1 MIICDFCGVKNPQR
15 TYLCA
20 PFNMITI
27 AGIEQWSDNAWAACN
42 TCAELIDNDRWDAL
56 VNRSLKTL
64 PFRHLLNAAELKQ
77 YKEILVRMHQGFR
90 EAKGR
95 VA

>member
-20 PFNMITI
+20 PFLMMTI
-27 AGIEQWSDNAWAACN
+27 AGFEQWSDNAWAACDV
-42 TCAELIDNDRWDAL
+42 CAGLIDNDRWEEL
-56 VNRSLKTL
+56 SQRSLKTL
-64 PFRHLLNAAELKQ
+64 PFRHLLDAEMRAQ
-77 YKEILVRMHQGFR
+77 YKAMLVTMHQRFR